1 MKENIADPWDLNRT
15 PTYGDARKHEVKRV
29 NPLFEKRAWWQDS
42 VSAIIEQTNWI
53 VLTLDSFLQVCWM
66 VQVHPVGETEG
77 GAADE
82 AEGPPSSL
90 QHSGQADRSDS

>member
-1 MKENIADPWDLNRT
+1 
-15 PTYGDARKHEVKRV
+15 
-29 NPLFEKRAWWQDS
+29 
-42 VSAIIEQTNWI
+42 
-53 VLTLDSFLQVCWM
+53 M